1 MTTAASLVS
10 SFAQSLRTLVGGV
23 STSKVRP
30 YQVFDIVLKQRIT
43 LSPSLTRLVF
53 TGADINLMQTLAP
66 DQRVKLLFPAA
77 DGSGPDLPKFGDW
90 HAARRCLAQ
99 HKQPPM
105 RSYTI
110 RALRAEQAE
119 LDIDFVLHGET
130 GPASAWATHAQP
142 GDRLQIVA
150 PHRLADKDP
159 GGYEWQPPVG
169 VQQVLLIGDETAL
182 PAIAGIL
189 ETLADQTGGP
199 QVQAF
204 IEVPHEADCL
214 PLRCAPG
221 THLHWLPRD
230 AQGFCHGEAMVHAA
244 KELAQLPPAA
254 GPHRPGKGVK
264 DIDIDK
270 KRVWEKAESTRST
283 FYAWVA
289 GESMAVLTIRK
300 YLINERG
307 LDRKTLTLM
316 GYWRQGRVLD

>member
-1 MTTAASLVS
+1 MTTATSLVS
-10 SFAQSLRTLVGGV
+10 SFAQSLRTLVAG
-23 STSKVRP
+23 SPRNVRP
-30 YQVFDIVLKQRIT
+30 YQVFDIELKQRVT

-53 TGADINLMQTLAP
+53 TGADVNLMQTLAP

-77 DGSGPDLPKFGDW
+77 DGSLPALPKAGDW
-90 HAARRCLAQ
+90 QAARRSLAPQ
-99 HKQPPM
+99 QQPPM

-110 RALRAEQAE
+110 RALRAEHAE

-142 GDRLQIVA
+142 GARLQIVA
-150 PHRLADKDP
+150 PHRFAGKDP
-159 GGYEWQPPVG
+159 GGYEWQPPLG
-169 VQQVLLIGDETAL
+169 AQQVLLIGDETAL

-189 ETLADQTGGP
+189 ETLADHAAGP

-204 IEVPHEADCL
+204 IEVPHAADCL

-221 THLHWLPRD
+221 TQLHWLPRD
-230 AQGFCHGEAMVHAA
+230 ALGFCQGDAIVHAA
-244 KELAQLPPAA
+244 KKLAQLPLPADS
-254 GPHRPGKGVK
+254 HRPVKGIK

-270 KRVWEKAESTRST
+270 KRVWEKAETTRST

-289 GESMAVLTIRK
+289 GESMAVMTIRK

-307 LDRKTLTLM
+307 LDRKALTLM